1 MMSARNIAFAML
13 VLSVAMLGLVQFGS
27 QATQA
32 AGNMQPLQ
40 TFVSTTSTTTTTPV
54 FSSSTVTS
62 TTTST
67 SSTTTSTTTTSTSS
81 SFSYTS
87 TLTTSTTALST
98 FLLAT
103 TTYTSSISS
112 FLQSTIT
119 RTSGVPYTRVIT
131 YYSVSTQSYAIPVP
145 GFPLEAIVFG
155 MLVGLLAL
163 VFRRRL
169 KLKSDSS

>member
-1 MMSARNIAFAML
+1 LMSARNIAFAML
-13 VLSVAMLGLVQFGS
+13 ILSVAILGLVQFAS

-40 TFVSTTSTTTTTPV
+40 TFVSTTFTTSTTPA
-54 FSSSTVTS
+54 FSSSTITS

-67 SSTTTSTTTTSTSS
+67 STTTTSTTTTSTSS
-81 SFSYTS
+81 YISYTS

-98 FLLAT
+98 YILAT
-103 TTYTSSISS
+103 TTLTSSISS
-112 FLQSTIT
+112 VLLTTIT
-119 RTSGVPYTRVIT
+119 RTTGVPFTRIIT
-131 YYSVSTQSYAIPVP
+131 YFSVSTQSYAITIP
-145 GFPLEAIVFG
+145 GFPLEAIVLG

-163 VFRRRL
+163 VFLRRL